1 MNTLLW
7 AALCLAPVQEAALE
21 DFEEDAPPGGFAP
34 GWRRLE
40 DDLHPSYNEALL
52 VTDPAAARSGRRY
65 LLLRTQGGAA
75 AVEMSAKRAWPVE
88 AGRPYRLS
96 GWIRTASSQANAASL
111 RLLWLNRRFDPL
123 GESASL
129 PFRGGGGWRE
139 LVLELPPAPP
149 GALWAAVRLTY
160 EGPDVRGECAFDRL
174 SLAPAVRLDVRPEG
188 RALPVFE
195 AAKPVRFDLH
205 AVGLGRG
212 EHAIDAEVSGPS
224 GPEFRLARTLR
235 LPALLEFPP
244 LAPGAYRL
252 TVSIAASGIRR
263 EVPLLAAAPRSA
275 AASPFGLVFNPFASD
290 PPAPGEL
297 LHWAGARRAEV
308 VLWDQPPPGRGSP
321 PTSDALSAFLLDL
334 SRGAPD
340 DLHVTAVLARPPHG
354 LLPGRTFA
362 TLAEWMALDREVREK
377 PLRILVSRFREAAH
391 SWKLGDGEEVPAVLP
406 DELLKP
412 SPAGPRTKTIR
423 AVDIPGLLKA
433 LVVHAAQGPGA
444 PPAVV
449 PAGPPIL
456 DADGGPAAGLLAFRS
471 VGNLLAGA
479 KPREGL
485 PLLGAPVREFQF
497 EKDGR
502 ILLAVWSED
511 GPVEREIQMGPGAR
525 LHPPLGAERDLASGE
540 RLRIG
545 DLPLFIAGA
554 DPFLLESQS
563 SLQISDATL
572 PLRADPVLRQL
583 RFRNLSPDRP
593 ITDLRIRV
601 EPGYPADWILR
612 PLSVSADRLGPL
624 QEASRDLA
632 FTLPPTETER
642 EQELRFEI
650 RFQRDGREHAL
661 QTTRRVRLAS
671 PIAVEA
677 LARPAPDD
685 PRARL
690 VSLRVTNGTDRAVNL
705 LLRVRYPGLP
715 ESLEPLGRLAAGAR
729 SETPEVRV
737 SIPAGLPEDRR
748 VVEVLGEESGGD
760 RLQFRKRFPLR

>member
-1 MNTLLW
+1 
-7 AALCLAPVQEAALE
+7 
-21 DFEEDAPPGGFAP
+21 
-34 GWRRLE
+34 
-40 DDLHPSYNEALL
+40 
-52 VTDPAAARSGRRY
+52 
-65 LLLRTQGGAA
+65 
-75 AVEMSAKRAWPVE
+75 
-88 AGRPYRLS
+88 
-96 GWIRTASSQANAASL
+96 
-111 RLLWLNRRFDPL
+111 
-123 GESASL
+123 
-129 PFRGGGGWRE
+129 
-139 LVLELPPAPP
+139 
-149 GALWAAVRLTY
+149 
-160 EGPDVRGECAFDRL
+160 
-174 SLAPAVRLDVRPEG
+174 
-188 RALPVFE
+188 
-195 AAKPVRFDLH
+195 
-205 AVGLGRG
+205 
-212 EHAIDAEVSGPS
+212 
-224 GPEFRLARTLR
+224 
-235 LPALLEFPP
+235 
-244 LAPGAYRL
+244 
-252 TVSIAASGIRR
+252 
-263 EVPLLAAAPRSA
+263 
-275 AASPFGLVFNPFASD
+275 
-290 PPAPGEL
+290 
-297 LHWAGARRAEV
+297 
-308 VLWDQPPPGRGSP
+308 
-321 PTSDALSAFLLDL
+321 
-334 SRGAPD
+334 
-340 DLHVTAVLARPPHG
+340 
-354 LLPGRTFA
+354 
-362 TLAEWMALDREVREK
+362 MALDREVREK

-525 LHPPLGAERDLASGE
+525 LHPPLGAERDLASEE